1 MTALMG
7 EPPSYRWTRLVLFFG
22 FGLFGC
28 YYAIIND
35 SSPTLAFG
43 LGTLMLG
50 IALFSRP
57 LGHFSDFLGR
67 STVQGLSSSP
77 AVLFMWVGGWTLYLF
92 GLVAR
97 LAL

>member
-67 STVQGLSSSP
+67 STRKLPQIADTP
-77 AVLFMWVGGWTLYLF
+77 
-92 GLVAR
+92 
-97 LAL
+97 